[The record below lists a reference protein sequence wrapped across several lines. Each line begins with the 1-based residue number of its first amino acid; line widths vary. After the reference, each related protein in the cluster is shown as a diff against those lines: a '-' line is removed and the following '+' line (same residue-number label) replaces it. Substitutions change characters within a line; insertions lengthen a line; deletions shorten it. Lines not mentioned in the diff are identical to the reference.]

1 MHIYVKP
8 QGFRM
13 MMTVEFEAKDSL
25 ICTRACFDEPCTV
38 VDDVRN
44 LAGLHQFLKA
54 ACVSVRLFGYRKDN
68 ALAIGGLIGCN
79 LGRLQN

>member
-1 MHIYVKP
+1 
-8 QGFRM
+8 M

-44 LAGLHQFLKA
+44 LAGLHWFFWLKRVCECEIVWLSKRQCTGNRGLNRVQFREIA
-54 ACVSVRLFGYRKDN
+54 TGFF
-68 ALAIGGLIGCN
+68 
-79 LGRLQN
+79 